1 MPDIKKF
8 PNIIEAM
15 KYLEPGHLLTQCLE
29 RDGVAINYQ
38 SNMPVSMP
46 DGRIALLCPSPNP
59 NYYRGE
65 NGVYPAVN
73 PVSTGSRNA
82 KIRSAPWRRLMNLC
96 VFC

>member
-15 KYLEPGHLLTQCLE
+15 KYLEPGLLGNLWSE
-29 RDGVAINYQ
+29 EWGGAINYQ
-38 SNMPVSMP
+38 AIMPVSMP
-46 DGRIALLCPSPNP
+46 DGRCPSLSIS
-59 NYYRGE
+59 E
-65 NGVYPAVN
+65 SLIIIVEKMASIPAVN

-96 VFC
+96 AFC

>member
-65 NGVYPAVN
+65 KCRNCN
-73 PVSTGSRNA
+73 FVSQIDHGSG
-82 KIRSAPWRRLMNLC
+82 KFIVQS
-96 VFC
+96 V

>member
-38 SNMPVSMP
+38 TNMPVSMP
-46 DGRIALLCPSPNP
+46 DSLSSSESQLLSW
-59 NYYRGE
+59 R
-65 NGVYPAVN
+65 
-73 PVSTGSRNA
+73 
-82 KIRSAPWRRLMNLC
+82 KRRLSQL
-96 VFC
+96 